1 MDVKG
6 IDGSFSIE
14 SEEGDIRLQI
24 NKLVNTTYS
33 PLSAHAVASKGS
45 LSVLID
51 GQVLSNS
58 TSDFFQALCCIYIFR
73 WPPPLTSKPLTLS
86 RLSK

>member
-1 MDVKG
+1 MDIKG

-24 NKLVNTTYS
+24 NKLVNTTHS
-33 PLSAHAVASKGS
+33 PLSAQAVALKGS

-51 GQVLSNS
+51 GQVSSNS
-58 TSDFFQALCCIYIFR
+58 TSDFFQALCCIYTYLGGR
-73 WPPPLTSKPLTLS
+73 
-86 RLSK
+86 RH